1 MSPTCDMVTKYHK
14 GSWVAIPKKNTNPL
28 CQRRSAAQNLLDFLV
43 LFALSFHDKKIS
55 HQSPPPTNLHPTPN
69 AHTKRPVSSRSSRIA
84 AYPGNIVA
92 YRYGRQRLGE
102 AHLSKK
108 EHGTCRNVCSRK
120 IALGKRILTFW
131 ALQRMNFSSARQNQ
145 FKVPCYNQRFQAAM
159 WLLLSAS

>member
-1 MSPTCDMVTKYHK
+1 MTWSQNITKAP
-14 GSWVAIPKKNTNPL
+14 GWQSPKKILIHCANEG
-28 CQRRSAAQNLLDFLV
+28 AQPKTFWTFWFSLLFP
-43 LFALSFHDKKIS
+43 STTKKIS